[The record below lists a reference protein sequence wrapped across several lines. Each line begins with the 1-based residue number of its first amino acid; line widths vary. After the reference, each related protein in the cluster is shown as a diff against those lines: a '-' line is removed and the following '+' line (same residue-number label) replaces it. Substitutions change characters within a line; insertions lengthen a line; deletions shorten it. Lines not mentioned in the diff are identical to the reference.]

1 MSVVFHAFPRSR
13 EEHYV
18 DGERYLLL
26 SPGPTVPS
34 HLLLPHKVTKD
45 LT

>member
-13 EEHYV
+13 EEHYM

-26 SPGPTVPS
+26 SARPTAPS
-34 HLLLPHKVTKD
+34 HLLLSHKVTKD
-45 LT
+45 FT